1 MTSRL
6 RTLTPAALTLA
17 CLLLP
22 STAGAQA
29 LGIQGGVTFSEY
41 KFKTASSPAEGRL
54 GGVGGIFV
62 ILGEGT
68 FGGTVE
74 ALVSRRGTKTAAG
87 TEIVADYLEIPLAA
101 RIVFGA
107 GQNFRLNVLFGGTFG
122 FKLRA
127 SQTGPPIF
135 GDVDEDIDGLDT
147 GVMLGG
153 GLEFGRLIANGRYV
167 WGTRD
172 VSDRPVEAYNRGFMV
187 LVGVK
192 LIGQ

>member
-6 RTLTPAALTLA
+6 RLTTAALVLA
-17 CLLLP
+17 GLLALP
-22 STAGAQA
+22 AMAHAQA
-29 LGIQGGVTFSEY
+29 LGIQGGATFSQY
-41 KFKTASSPAEGRL
+41 KFKTSASSAEGLL

-62 ILGEGT
+62 ILGDGA

-107 GQNFRLNVLFGGTFG
+107 DQDFRLNVLFGGTFG

-135 GDVDEDIDGLDT
+135 DDVDEDIDGFDH

-153 GLEFGRLIANGRYV
+153 GVEFNRLIANGRYV

-172 VSDRPVEAYNRGFMV
+172 VSDRPLEAYNRGFMFM
-187 LVGVK
+187 VGVK